1 MVLKIKLMGFH
12 RFILFSAASL
22 FFMSSFASAALVP
35 LVSFPSNTT
44 IAGQTVEFD
53 VYFHNEN
60 PETLTTIIPHQL
72 QFLASQENGSVHLL
86 SAFGLS
92 DERTM
97 TLAPGNYHKK
107 RYIVSIPADM
117 RGVIR
122 YKLGGFPQSAGLLLV
137 GQAQTKPATSETSVM
152 RTESLDQNPTL
163 SGLETLYQTY
173 SANFTAYQPTYFLL
187 GTDPEL
193 SKFQISFKYRLF
205 NPSGSLSRKFSWIG
219 GFHLGYTQTSYW
231 DLDSDSAPFEDT
243 SYKPELFYVTGNI
256 PFRPIW
262 LDGFVI
268 QTGMQHESN
277 GREGN
282 SSRSTN
288 YVYIKPKFIYYH
300 QTSQMGLMLSP
311 RFLAYYNN
319 NNETNPDFADY
330 RGHVELEASFG
341 KANSFM
347 VKTNLR
353 FAEEGTSVQTDLTYP
368 IHRLLRDN
376 LDLYFHIQ
384 YSNALAESLINYRER
399 VDAVRI
405 GISLVR

>member
-1 MVLKIKLMGFH
+1 MISKIESKGLR
-12 RFILFSAASL
+12 RFILLSAAGLL
-22 FFMSSFASAALVP
+22 FMCSISSAALVP
-35 LVSFPSNTT
+35 LLSFSENTV
-44 IAGQTVEFD
+44 IAGQAAEFD
-53 VYFHNEN
+53 VYFHNEGS
-60 PETLTTIIPHQL
+60 EALTAIIPHQL
-72 QFLASQENGSVHLL
+72 QFLATQENGSVRQL

-92 DERTM
+92 TETTT
-97 TLAPGNYHKK
+97 TLAPGSYHKK
-107 RYIVSIPADM
+107 RYIMSIPADM
-117 RGVIR
+117 RGAIR
-122 YKLGGFPQSAGLLLV
+122 YKLGGFPQGAGLFLV

-152 RTESLDQNPTL
+152 RTEALEQSPTL

-187 GTDPEL
+187 GADPEQ

-243 SYKPELFYVTGNI
+243 SYRPELFYVTGNI
-256 PFRPIW
+256 PFRPAW

-277 GREGN
+277 GRDGD

-288 YVYIKPKFIYYH
+288 YVYIKPEFIYYH
-300 QTSQMGLMLSP
+300 QASQMGLLLSP
-311 RFLAYYNN
+311 RFLAYFNN
-319 NNETNPDFADY
+319 NNDTNPDFADY
-330 RGHVELEASFG
+330 RGHVELEAGFG
-341 KANSFM
+341 KANSF
-347 VKTNLR
+347 VLKTNLR
-353 FAEEGTSVQTDLTYP
+353 FAAEGISVQTDLTYP
-368 IHRLLRDN
+368 IHRLLGDN
-376 LDLYFHIQ
+376 LDLYFQIQ

-399 VDAVRI
+399 VDAVRF